1 MKQRNDIAALD
12 ANRLLLAGFGA
23 ANQAVAKALRQSV
36 PEVLE
41 ILAFDDAL
49 ASENLAAAEHLS
61 VELVEAP
68 DEKVLKQLL
77 AACDAV
83 VPTPGMSD
91 FHRLFELLDT
101 QKVLSEYDIFAD
113 LDDRPFVAVTGTNG
127 KTTVT
132 ELVCRMLRRS
142 EVKAVAA
149 GNTDLALTAAASD
162 REAELFVVEASSF
175 QLRHTRNFRPMS
187 AAWLNFTPDHL
198 DVHRSL
204 QSYED
209 SKALVW
215 GCSRGR
221 QQIASG
227 SSIANVDDPVVTKR
241 APDGAVFFSCTD
253 AHSKEADFCV
263 SNGWL
268 LAEGEKFA
276 EVAELPRSR
285 PHDLSNALAATALA
299 LAAGGKLTAAAEVLR
314 DFSGLPH
321 RLQLVAESGGVE
333 WYNDSKATTPHATA
347 AAISGFESV
356 VLIAGGRNKGLELA
370 PMAAAASSAE
380 TDSPVRAVV
389 AIGETAPEIGLL
401 FAGYCPVTTASS
413 MAEAVAAAAELSKPG
428 DAVLLSPACTA
439 HDWYSDYKQRGDD
452 FTREAQAAA
461 EGAGA

>member
-1 MKQRNDIAALD
+1 MKRRNATLD
-12 ANRLLLAGFGA
+12 ATRLLLAGFGA
-23 ANQAVAKALRQSV
+23 ANRAVAKALRQSAS
-36 PEVLE
+36 EVLE
-41 ILAFDDAL
+41 ILAFDDAPS
-49 ASENLAAAEHLS
+49 SENLAAAELLS

-68 DEKVLKQLL
+68 DEKVLNQLL
-77 AACDAV
+77 AASDAV
-83 VPTPGMSD
+83 VLTPGMSD
-91 FHRLFELLDT
+91 FHRLFELMDP
-101 QKVLSEYDIFAD
+101 QKVFSEYDIFAD

-132 ELVCRMLRRS
+132 ELVCEMLRRS
-142 EVKAVAA
+142 GVKTVAA

-162 REAELFVVEASSF
+162 EEAELFVVEASSF
-175 QLRHTRNFRPMS
+175 QLRHTKNFRPMA

-215 GCSRGR
+215 GCSQGK
-221 QQIASG
+221 QQIGSG
-227 SSIANVDDPVVTKR
+227 LPIANADDPVVSKR
-241 APDGAVFFSCTD
+241 APDEAAFFSC
-253 AHSKEADFCV
+253 AAEADFCV

-268 LAEGEKFA
+268 LAGSEKFA

-285 PHDLSNALAATALA
+285 PHDLSNALAAAALA
-299 LAAGGKLTAAAEVLR
+299 QAAGGKLSAAAEVLKN
-314 DFSGLPH
+314 FSGLPH
-321 RLQLVAESGGVE
+321 RLELVAKGGGVE
-333 WYNDSKATTPHATA
+333 WYNDSKATTPHAAA

-370 PMAAAASSAE
+370 PMAEAAFSAKA
-380 TDSPVRAVV
+380 DSPVRAVV
-389 AIGETAPEIGLL
+389 AIGETASEIALL
-401 FAGYCPVTTASS
+401 FARHCPVTTASS

-452 FTREAQAAA
+452 FAREAQAAA
-461 EGAGA
+461 GGKL